1 MAISAHTVTVSV
13 MTEAGRAERDLI
25 RCCHSG
31 LAVDVLQGRVLTL
44 LRRLV
49 SFDAAFFAT
58 ADPETL
64 LFTGVYVEEPL
75 GASTPLFLANEFGA
89 SDVNK
94 FALLA
99 TSRTLV
105 ASLDQ
110 ATSGDRWASDRFRDI
125 MRPLGLGDELRA
137 ALVVAGQCWG
147 YLCLHRAD
155 HPLGFS
161 GPEVAVVGRV
171 VPHIAFGLREALLI
185 NGSGKT
191 AMAGT
196 PGVVLLDDDLALV
209 ASTEQ
214 AEHLMALIVEG
225 RSTAR
230 ELPFAVYSVA
240 SALRAVEGGTAA
252 PGSVPST
259 LVRAATGQ
267 WLRLHASRLS
277 GPSGERRIG
286 VVVEPVEARV
296 TAPLL
301 LLAHGLSPREAQVA
315 TLVLR
320 GAATTVIAD
329 TLHITGNT
337 VQDHLKAVFDK
348 VGVHS
353 RRDLVGHI
361 LGQHSP

>member
-1 MAISAHTVTVSV
+1 VVSV
-13 MTEAGRAERDLI
+13 RTEAGRAELDLI

-31 LAVDVLQGRVLTL
+31 LGVDVLQGRVLTL

-58 ADPETL
+58 ADPQTL
-64 LFTGVYVEEPL
+64 LFTAVYTEDPL
-75 GASTPLFLANEFGA
+75 DTAAQLLLDNELGA
-89 SDVNK
+89 SDVNT
-94 FALLA
+94 FASLA
-99 TSRTLV
+99 TSHTMV

-110 ATSGDRWASDRFRDI
+110 ATGGDRLASDRFRDI

-161 GPEVAVVGRV
+161 EPEIALVGRLG
-171 VPHIAFGLREALLI
+171 PHIALGLRQALLI
-185 NGSGKT
+185 NGSGK
-191 AMAGT
+191 AAIAGT

-214 AEHLMALIVEG
+214 AQHLMALIVE
-225 RSTAR
+225 RRPTAR

-240 SALRAVEGGTAA
+240 AALRAVEGGFAA

-259 LVRAATGQ
+259 LVRAVTGE

-337 VQDHLKAVFDK
+337 VQDHLKVVFDK

-361 LGQHSP
+361 LGQHAP

>member
-1 MAISAHTVTVSV
+1 M
-13 MTEAGRAERDLI
+13 
-25 RCCHSG
+25 
-31 LAVDVLQGRVLTL
+31 
-44 LRRLV
+44 RRLV

-58 ADPETL
+58 ADPQTL
-64 LFTGVYVEEPL
+64 LFTGVYTEEPL
-75 GASTPLFLANEFGA
+75 DTAAQLLLDNEFGA

-94 FALLA
+94 FASLA
-99 TSRTLV
+99 TSHTPV

-110 ATSGDRWASDRFRDI
+110 ATGGDRWASDRFRDI

-147 YLCLHRAD
+147 YLCLHRED
-155 HPLGFS
+155 DPLGFS
-161 GPEVAVVGRV
+161 GPEVALVGRL
-171 VPHIAFGLREALLI
+171 VPHIAFGLRQALLVD
-185 NGSGKT
+185 GSGKIS
-191 AMAGT
+191 MAGT

-214 AEHLMALIVEG
+214 AEHLMALIVE
-225 RSTAR
+225 RRPAAL

-240 SALRAVEGGTAA
+240 AALRAVEAGLAA

-259 LVRAATGQ
+259 LVRAVTGQ

-277 GPSGERRIG
+277 GRSGEHRIG

-348 VGVHS
+348 IGVHS
-353 RRDLVGHI
+353 RRDLVGYI
-361 LGQHSP
+361 LGQQSP

>member
-1 MAISAHTVTVSV
+1 MSC
-13 MTEAGRAERDLI
+13 RA
-25 RCCHSG
+25 
-31 LAVDVLQGRVLTL
+31 RVLTL

-58 ADPETL
+58 ADPQTL
-64 LFTGVYVEEPL
+64 LFTGVYAEDPL
-75 GASTPLFLANEFGA
+75 GAAAQLLLDNEFGA

-94 FALLA
+94 FASLA
-99 TSRTLV
+99 TSHTLV

-110 ATSGDRWASDRFRDI
+110 ATGGDRWASDRFRDI

-155 HPLGFS
+155 HPLGILRTRGRRGRPPRPAYRIRS
-161 GPEVAVVGRV
+161 ATGTADQRIRKDRHGGDTRCGAVGRR
-171 VPHIAFGLREALLI
+171 PGPGGEHGAGRASDGPDRGAADRQP
-185 NGSGKT
+185 GSF
-191 AMAGT
+191 
-196 PGVVLLDDDLALV
+196 L
-209 ASTEQ
+209 S
-214 AEHLMALIVEG
+214 
-225 RSTAR
+225 RC
-230 ELPFAVYSVA
+230 YSVA

>member
-1 MAISAHTVTVSV
+1 MVATV
-13 MTEAGRAERDLI
+13 TEAGRAELDLI
-25 RCCHSG
+25 RCCHSELG
-31 LAVDVLQGRVLTL
+31 VDVLRGRVLTL

-58 ADPETL
+58 ADPQTL
-64 LFTGVYVEEPL
+64 LFTGVYSEEPL
-75 GASTPLFLANEFGA
+75 GAATQLLLDNEFGA
-89 SDVNK
+89 GDVNK

-105 ASLDQ
+105 TSLDR
-110 ATSGDRWASDRFRDI
+110 ATGGDRAASARFRDI

-137 ALVVAGQCWG
+137 ALVVAGRCWG

-155 HPLGFS
+155 QGLGFT
-161 GPEVAVVGRV
+161 GAEVALVGRLG
-171 VPHIAFGLREALLI
+171 PHIAFGLRQALLFD
-185 NGSGKT
+185 GAGKSIV
-191 AMAGT
+191 AGT
-196 PGVVLLDDDLALV
+196 PGVVLLDDSLALV
-209 ASTEQ
+209 ASTDQ
-214 AEHLMALIVEG
+214 AQHLLALISERR
-225 RSTAR
+225 RSAL

-240 SALRAVEGGTAA
+240 AALQAVEGGFAA
-252 PGSVPST
+252 PGSVPSV

-267 WLRLHASRLS
+267 WLRLCASRLS
-277 GPSGERRIG
+277 GSSGEHRIG

-337 VQDHLKAVFDK
+337 VQDHLKTVFDK
-348 VGVHS
+348 IGVHS
-353 RRDLVGHI
+353 RRDLVSHI